1 MQLNKLINDSFE
13 RFGDNTALQIENTS
27 YTYKELQSLTNSLY
41 CAINAALSSIG
52 DIAKC
57 DDELSLSNSIA
68 IFCYKSEL
76 AYAGILASILS
87 GITYAPLNPKFPSTR
102 TLKMLQSA
110 KAKIIILDENCLQAF
125 KNLAPSI
132 DWCYHIIS
140 TANVISQITHLYPRF
155 KFYDIAD
162 FTSRDFDTN
171 IDFTN
176 PAYLLF
182 TSGSTGEPKGVLIA
196 RNSLHSY
203 IKRILEL
210 FDFSSNDRFSQMF
223 DLTFVLA
230 VHDIFISFCSG
241 ACLCV
246 SKNNTINPALYIQK
260 YKINIF
266 FCVPSVFL
274 YMQKMKLLRFAPN
287 VKYALFCGERL
298 NSSVFNLAKYYFTN
312 SKIFNIYGSTEA
324 SITAIR
330 YQVVSQDNIPI
341 GAPYSGLEVLIDESG
356 EILLSGDQLATGYLN
371 DRAKTDEKFIYINDK
386 RYYKTGDLG
395 YYKDGLLYCAGRID
409 EQIKINGF
417 RVELGEVESAL
428 RKTSG
433 VSLCACFSKDN
444 KIYGAICA
452 NNINETEI
460 LSRLRETLPAYE
472 IPAKIFCIGQ
482 MPLNANGKVD
492 KNKLKELVDEI

>member
-1 MQLNKLINDSFE
+1 MQLNKLINDSFA

-27 YTYKELQSLTNSLY
+27 YTYKELQRLTNSLY

-52 DIAKC
+52 DIAKSS
-57 DDELSLSNSIA
+57 DELSLSNSIA

-110 KAKIIILDENCLQAF
+110 KSKIIILDENCLQAF

-162 FTSRDFDTN
+162 FISRDFDTN
-171 IDFTN
+171 VDFTN

-223 DLTFVLA
+223 DLTFDLSI
-230 VHDIFISFCSG
+230 HDIFSSLCSG
-241 ACLCV
+241 GCLCA
-246 SKNNTINPALYIQK
+246 SKASSINPISYILK
-260 YKINIF
+260 HEISVF
-266 FCVPSVFL
+266 FCVPSVISYAA
-274 YMQKMKLLRFAPN
+274 YMHLIKSARAL
-287 VKYALFCGERL
+287 KYILFCGEAL
-298 NSSVFNLAKYYFTN
+298 DTEHIKIAKQISSNSQIFNL
-312 SKIFNIYGSTEA
+312 YGPTEA
-324 SITAIR
+324 TVSFTAYEVI
-330 YQVVSQDNIPI
+330 SQDNISI
-341 GAPYSGLEVLIDESG
+341 GTPYDGLEVLIDESG

-460 LSRLRETLPAYE
+460 CSRLRETLPAYE

>member
-52 DIAKC
+52 DIAKSS
-57 DDELSLSNSIA
+57 DELSLSNSIA

-162 FTSRDFDTN
+162 FISRDFDTN
-171 IDFTN
+171 VDFTN

-341 GAPYSGLEVLIDESG
+341 GAPYSGLEVLIDENG

-417 RVELGEVESAL
+417 RVELGEIESAL

-433 VSLCACFSKDN
+433 ASLCACFSKDN

-452 NNINETEI
+452 TNIDEAKI
-460 LSRLRETLPAYE
+460 LARLRELLPAYE
-472 IPAKIFCIGQ
+472 IPSKILCLGQ

-492 KNKLKELVDEI
+492 KKVLRELI